1 MSPPL
6 EIRVSKQAATQIEAA
21 AEWWLKNRPAAPG
34 AIRIDLAEILS
45 VLAEHPGVGTPATKT
60 RIKGLRRIYL
70 SRIRYYVYY
79 RGRGDLLEVLAFWHA
94 SRGQLPKIH
103 TQ

>member
-1 MSPPL
+1 VSSSL
-6 EIRVSKQAATQIEAA
+6 EIRLSRQAAAQIEAA
-21 AEWWLKNRPAAPG
+21 AAWWLKNRPAAPG
-34 AIRIDLAEILS
+34 AIRTDLEEILS
-45 VLAEHPGVGTPATKT
+45 LLAEHPGIGTPATKS

-79 RGRGDLLEVLAFWHA
+79 RERGDILEVLAFWHA
-94 SRGQLPKIH
+94 SRGQTPRIH

>member
-1 MSPPL
+1 MSTPL
-6 EIRVSKQAATQIEAA
+6 DIRLSKQAAEQIETA

-34 AIRIDLAEILS
+34 AIRKDLAEILS
-45 VLAEHPGVGTPATKT
+45 VLAEHSGIGTPATKT

-79 RGRGDLLEVLAFWHA
+79 RERGDVLEVLAFWHA
-94 SRGQLPKIH
+94 SRRQPPRIN